1 MRIKENSDSWRASS
15 ILRCGI
21 KHDHSEIS
29 IMFHSS
35 KDTRKWCSVRL
46 VSNIKLCGELNK
58 VSLATSIRQ
67 AIVYTVVR
75 SSSAKSK

>member
-35 KDTRKWCSVRL
+35 KDTRKWCSGKIGVKHKVIWRVEQGFFGDKYKTGNCL
-46 VSNIKLCGELNK
+46 HCGKIKFSK
-58 VSLATSIRQ
+58 V
-67 AIVYTVVR
+67 
-75 SSSAKSK
+75 